1 MVILLAV
8 FFVPTD
14 TDGGNNGG
22 FGDRG
27 RRDEASREKDR
38 SSRLILRFLSGRAEM
53 PSGRGRTRSEN
64 KKRWQTQAQ
73 SSDRRACLDSFA

>member
-1 MVILLAV
+1 MRAMVILLAV
-8 FFVPTD
+8 FFVTTD

-38 SSRLILRFLSGRAEM
+38 SSRLILRLFSVEADTAEGREA
-53 PSGRGRTRSEN
+53 RTRN
-64 KKRWQTQAQ
+64 DGKRKRKAVIEGHV
-73 SSDRRACLDSFA
+73 

>member
-8 FFVPTD
+8 FFVTTD

-27 RRDEASREKDR
+27 RRDEAEKRIGHLVSVYDSRRR
-38 SSRLILRFLSGRAEM
+38 SGHADTADGREA
-53 PSGRGRTRSEN
+53 RTRN
-64 KKRWQTQAQ
+64 DGKRKRKAVIEWHV
-73 SSDRRACLDSFA
+73 